1 MELRHL
7 RYFVAVAEE
16 RHFGRAAARLH
27 VVQPTLSMQIQALE
41 RELGG
46 LLFERTSRRVDLT
59 EAGQVLLVEARR
71 TLAQAERSLTVVHQ
85 SLSGQTGTV
94 RVGFSGVAM
103 LSGDLISTLRQHH
116 DTYPNV
122 DVTVQELAPLRQ
134 AELIGEGSLDVGFC
148 PRRKFDPEMHCRTE
162 KIGRIRLIA
171 AIPVGHPLASR
182 STINYSDLGRER
194 VIVYAHADG
203 EDLSLEHI
211 RLEGQEPIVVHRA
224 PTTLGVLALVAAG
237 LGIAVVPDTTEQIR
251 IPGISF
257 RPLLGPEVSLDLLLL
272 SRTPET
278 SGAVNAFLS
287 IARAELS
294 L

>member
-46 LLFERTSRRVDLT
+46 LLFERTSRRVELT
-59 EAGQVLLVEARR
+59 EAGEVLLVEARR
-71 TLAQAERSLTVVHQ
+71 TLAQAERAAAVVHQ

-103 LSGDLISTLRQHH
+103 LSGGLISTLRQHH

-122 DVTVQELAPLRQ
+122 EVTVQELAPLRQ
-134 AELIGEGSLDVGFC
+134 AELIGEGSLDIGFC
-148 PRRKFDPEMHCRTE
+148 PRSKFDPDIHCRTE
-162 KIGRIRLIA
+162 KISAIRLIA
-171 AIPVGHPLASR
+171 AIPSGHPLASR
-182 STINYSDLGRER
+182 ATINYTDLNREQ
-194 VIVYAHADG
+194 VIVYTHDDV
-203 EDLSLEHI
+203 EDLSLEYI
-211 RLEGQEPIVVHRA
+211 RSQGQEPIVVHRA
-224 PTTLGVLALVAAG
+224 ATTLGVLALVAAG
-237 LGIAVVPDTTEQIR
+237 LGIAVVPDTTEQIK
-251 IPGISF
+251 IPEITF
-257 RPLLGPEVSLDLLLL
+257 RPLLDPEASVDLLLL
-272 SRTPET
+272 SRAPET
-278 SGAVNAFLS
+278 SGAVNAFLA
-287 IARAELS
+287 IARAGIS

>member
-46 LLFERTSRRVDLT
+46 PLFERTSRRVELT

-71 TLAQAERSLTVVHQ
+71 TLAQAERSLTVVRQ

-103 LSGDLISTLRQHH
+103 LSGDLISTLRQHRA
-116 DTYPNV
+116 TYPDV
-122 DVTVQELAPLRQ
+122 EVTVQELAPLRQ
-134 AELIGEGSLDVGFC
+134 AEMIGEGSLDVGFS
-148 PRRKFDPEMHCRTE
+148 PQNKLTPDSHCRTE
-162 KIGRIRLIA
+162 TIGRIRLIA
-171 AIPVGHPLASR
+171 AIPAGHLLAS
-182 STINYSDLGRER
+182 SATINYSDLGRER
-194 VIVYAHADG
+194 VIVYAHDDG

-211 RLEGQEPIVVHRA
+211 RRQGQEPTVVHRA

-237 LGIAVVPDTTEQIR
+237 LGIAVVPDTTVQIR

-257 RPLLGPEVSLDLLLL
+257 RPIQDPEVSLDLLLL

-278 SGAVNAFLS
+278 SGAVNAFLA
-287 IARAELS
+287 IARAALP